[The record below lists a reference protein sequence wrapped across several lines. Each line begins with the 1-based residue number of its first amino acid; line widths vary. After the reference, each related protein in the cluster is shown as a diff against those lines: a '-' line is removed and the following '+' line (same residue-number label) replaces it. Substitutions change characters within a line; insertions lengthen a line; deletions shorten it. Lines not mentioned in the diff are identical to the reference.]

1 MAFNPNNCRN
11 ESEVESKLI
20 VSYLL
25 PKLGYTPDTWH
36 QEIAFGNIRLD
47 FLSFATQVIPRVL
60 DADSPMSLVMEA
72 KHPKENLDRHLRKLK
87 RYLTSL
93 SIRYGLITNGKE
105 LRIYTRVSNDIQLV
119 FQCAGQDLESRFDEI
134 IALIGRD
141 SLNFV
146 KNQDNLELEDSKL
159 NLVSPDSISKN
170 PDNLEV
176 EEEDSQINLV
186 IPDSISENLDNL
198 EVEEEEDS
206 QINLVI
212 PDLISEIPV
221 ESNNPPTPEPEQNQI
236 LAIEKIAEPLS
247 VNIEIKSDLS
257 VSQTIPNNMKIIAV
271 YHNKGGVGKT
281 TTVVNLAAAMS
292 KEGKRVLVID
302 LDSQANTT
310 FATGLVK
317 FEDEEQD
324 DLKDC
329 NILQVLQSE
338 DFYSIAEVARE
349 SNFCNPKIDVVPSHI
364 DLMYYETEL
373 NQLDYSRMILIQ
385 KLAEVEDKYD
395 IVLIDTPPSLN
406 FFARVALIA
415 ADYLII
421 PSDLKP
427 FANQGLINVKDFIKK
442 VNGFK
447 KQIGKKPL
455 EILGILPCKISPNLK
470 FVQYSLPKR
479 REAIPKR
486 YGLEIMDSVI
496 YEREDLAKCAEL
508 FKIVGNME
516 IADPISVLDFKPDCT
531 SSQEFEMLAE
541 EVLVKIGK

>member
-1 MAFNPNNCRN
+1 MTFNPNNCRN

-47 FLSFATQVIPRVL
+47 FLSFATQVIPIVV
-60 DADSPMSLVMEA
+60 DADSPMSVVMEA
-72 KHPKENLDRHLRKLK
+72 KHPKENLDRHLRKLT

-105 LRIYTRVSNDIQLV
+105 IRIYARSADEVQLV
-119 FQCAGQDLESRFDEI
+119 FKCAGQEVETRIEEI
-134 IALIGRD
+134 RALIGRN
-141 SLNFV
+141 SL
-146 KNQDNLELEDSKL
+146 KPIKT
-159 NLVSPDSISKN
+159 

-176 EEEDSQINLV
+176 EDNKINV
-186 IPDSISENLDNL
+186 VSPE
-198 EVEEEEDS
+198 
-206 QINLVI
+206 
-212 PDLISEIPV
+212 LISEIPV
-221 ESNNPPTPEPEQNQI
+221 QLDNWATTEPEPSLISEPEQIPENNV
-236 LAIEKIAEPLS
+236 
-247 VNIEIKSDLS
+247 VNIQAKSD
-257 VSQTIPNNMKIIAV
+257 VTVPQKRQNTMKIIAV

-281 TTVVNLAAAMS
+281 TTVVNLAAALS
-292 KEGKRVLVID
+292 KKGNRVLVID

-324 DLKDC
+324 DLKDN

-338 DFYSIAEVARE
+338 DFFSIAQVARK
-349 SNFCNPKIDVVPSHI
+349 SNFCNPEIDVIPSHI
-364 DLMYYETEL
+364 DLMQYETEL
-373 NQLDYSRMILIQ
+373 NQLDFSRMILIQ
-385 KLAEVEDKYD
+385 KLAEVQDKYD

-406 FFARVALIA
+406 FYARVALIA

-455 EILGILPCKISPNLK
+455 EILGVLACKISTNAK

-479 REAIPKR
+479 RETIPKR
-486 YGLEIMDSVI
+486 YGFEIMDSVI
-496 YEREDLAKCAEL
+496 YERDDLAKCAEQ
-508 FKIVGNME
+508 FQIVGNME
-516 IADPISVLDFKPDCT
+516 IADPISVLDFKPD
-531 SSQEFEMLAE
+531 SIASQEFEMLAI
-541 EVLVKIGK
+541 EVLEKIGKN

>member
-47 FLSFATQVIPRVL
+47 FLSFATQVIPIVL

-93 SIRYGLITNGKE
+93 SIGYGLLTNGKE
-105 LRIYTRVSNDIQLV
+105 IRIYARVNDDIELA
-119 FQCAGQDLESRFDEI
+119 FQCAGQDIETKIDEI

-141 SLNFV
+141 NLKVV
-146 KNQDNLELEDSKL
+146 KNPDNLELEDSKI
-159 NLVSPDSISKN
+159 NLVSP
-170 PDNLEV
+170 E
-176 EEEDSQINLV
+176 
-186 IPDSISENLDNL
+186 
-198 EVEEEEDS
+198 
-206 QINLVI
+206 
-212 PDLISEIPV
+212 LISEIPV
-221 ESNNPPTPEPEQNQI
+221 QPNNPATAKPEPIQISEPEQI
-236 LAIEKIAEPLS
+236 P
-247 VNIEIKSDLS
+247 DLI
-257 VSQTIPNNMKIIAV
+257 VPETRENTMKIIAV

-281 TTVVNLAAAMS
+281 TTVVNLAAALS

-338 DFYSIAEVARE
+338 DFYSIAEVARP
-349 SNFCNPKIDVVPSHI
+349 SNFCNPPIDVVPSHI

-385 KLAEVEDKYD
+385 KLAEVQDKYD

-442 VNGFK
+442 INGFK

-455 EILGILPCKISPNLK
+455 EVLGVLPCKISPNPK

-486 YGLEIMDSVI
+486 YGLEIMENAI

-508 FKIVGNME
+508 FKIVGNIE
-516 IADPISVLDFKPDCT
+516 IADPISVLDFKPDCL

-541 EVLVKIGK
+541 EVLAKIVHSVDS

>member
-1 MAFNPNNCRN
+1 MTFNPNNCRN

-47 FLSFATQVIPRVL
+47 FLSFATQVIPIVV
-60 DADSPMSLVMEA
+60 DAESPMSVVMEA
-72 KHPKENLDRHLRKLK
+72 KHPKENLDRHLRKLN

-105 LRIYTRVSNDIQLV
+105 IRIYQRVVDDIQLV
-119 FQCAGQDLESRFDEI
+119 FKCAGKDIENRIDEI

-141 SLNFV
+141 SLNFI
-146 KNQDNLELEDSKL
+146 KNSDNLELEDSKI
-159 NLVSPDSISKN
+159 NLVSP
-170 PDNLEV
+170 E
-176 EEEDSQINLV
+176 
-186 IPDSISENLDNL
+186 
-198 EVEEEEDS
+198 
-206 QINLVI
+206 
-212 PDLISEIPV
+212 LISEVPV
-221 ESNNPPTPEPEQNQI
+221 QHRNPATAEPEPSHISEPEQIPENNPVKPQ
-236 LAIEKIAEPLS
+236 
-247 VNIEIKSDLS
+247 VKSD
-257 VSQTIPNNMKIIAV
+257 VTVPQKSQNTMKIIAV

-281 TTVVNLAAAMS
+281 TTVVNLAAALS
-292 KEGKRVLVID
+292 KKGKRVLVID

-324 DLKDC
+324 DLKDN

-338 DFYSIAEVARE
+338 DFFSIEEVARK
-349 SNFCNPKIDVVPSHI
+349 SNFCHPEIDVVPSHI
-364 DLMYYETEL
+364 DLMQYETEL

-385 KLAEVEDKYD
+385 KLAEVQDKYD

-406 FFARVALIA
+406 FYARVALIA

-455 EILGILPCKISPNLK
+455 EVVGVLACKISTNSK

-486 YGLEIMDSVI
+486 YGFEIMDSVI
-496 YEREDLAKCAEL
+496 YERDDLAKCAEQ
-508 FKIVGNME
+508 FQIVGNME
-516 IADPISVLDFKPDCT
+516 IADPISVLDFKPD
-531 SSQEFEMLAE
+531 SIASQEFEMLAL
-541 EVLVKIGK
+541 EVLEKTGKN

>member
-1 MAFNPNNCRN
+1 MTFNPNNCRN

-47 FLSFATQVIPRVL
+47 FLSFATQVIPIVVET
-60 DADSPMSLVMEA
+60 DSPMSVVMEA
-72 KHPKENLDRHLRKLK
+72 KHPKENLDRHLRKLN

-105 LRIYTRVSNDIQLV
+105 IRIYERVADDIQLV
-119 FQCAGQDLESRFDEI
+119 FKCAGQDLENRIDEI

-141 SLNFV
+141 RLNF
-146 KNQDNLELEDSKL
+146 
-159 NLVSPDSISKN
+159 IKN
-170 PDNLEV
+170 PDNLKL
-176 EEEDSQINLV
+176 EDSKINLV
-186 IPDSISENLDNL
+186 SPE
-198 EVEEEEDS
+198 
-206 QINLVI
+206 
-212 PDLISEIPV
+212 LISEVPV
-221 ESNNPPTPEPEQNQI
+221 QPNNPATAEPEPSQISEPEQIPENNPVKPQ
-236 LAIEKIAEPLS
+236 
-247 VNIEIKSDLS
+247 VKSDIIVPQKRQNS
-257 VSQTIPNNMKIIAV
+257 MKIIAV

-281 TTVVNLAAAMS
+281 TTVVNLAAALS
-292 KEGKRVLVID
+292 KKGKRVLVID

-324 DLKDC
+324 DLKDN

-338 DFYSIAEVARE
+338 DFFSIAQVARK
-349 SNFCNPKIDVVPSHI
+349 SNFCHPEIDVIPSHI
-364 DLMYYETEL
+364 DLMQYETEL
-373 NQLDYSRMILIQ
+373 NQLDFSRMILIQ
-385 KLAEVEDKYD
+385 KLSEVEDKYD

-406 FFARVALIA
+406 FYARVALIA

-447 KQIGKKPL
+447 KQIRKKPL
-455 EILGILPCKISPNLK
+455 EVLGVLACKISTNAK

-486 YGLEIMDSVI
+486 YGFEIMDSVI
-496 YEREDLAKCAEL
+496 YERDDLAKCAEQ
-508 FKIVGNME
+508 FQIVGNME
-516 IADPISVLDFKPDCT
+516 IADPISVLDFKPD
-531 SSQEFEMLAE
+531 SIASQEFEMLAL
-541 EVLVKIGK
+541 EVLEKIGKN

>member
-496 YEREDLAKCAEL
+496 YEREDLAKCAEI

>member
-1 MAFNPNNCRN
+1 MTFNPNNCRN

-47 FLSFATQVIPRVL
+47 FLSFATQVIPIVV
-60 DADSPMSLVMEA
+60 DADSPMSVVMEA
-72 KHPKENLDRHLRKLK
+72 KHPKENLDRHLRKLN

-105 LRIYTRVSNDIQLV
+105 IRIYARSADEVQLV
-119 FQCAGQDLESRFDEI
+119 FKCAGQEVETRIEEI
-134 IALIGRD
+134 RALIGRN
-141 SLNFV
+141 SL
-146 KNQDNLELEDSKL
+146 KPIKT
-159 NLVSPDSISKN
+159 

-176 EEEDSQINLV
+176 EDNKINV
-186 IPDSISENLDNL
+186 VSPE
-198 EVEEEEDS
+198 
-206 QINLVI
+206 
-212 PDLISEIPV
+212 LISEIPV
-221 ESNNPPTPEPEQNQI
+221 QLDNWATTEPEPSLISEPEQIPENNV
-236 LAIEKIAEPLS
+236 
-247 VNIEIKSDLS
+247 VNIQAKSD
-257 VSQTIPNNMKIIAV
+257 VTVPQKRQNTMKIIAV

-281 TTVVNLAAAMS
+281 TTVVNLAAALS
-292 KEGKRVLVID
+292 KKGNRVLVID

-324 DLKDC
+324 DLKDN

-338 DFYSIAEVARE
+338 DFFSIAQVPRK
-349 SNFCNPKIDVVPSHI
+349 SNFCNPEIDVIPSHI
-364 DLMYYETEL
+364 DLMQYETEL
-373 NQLDYSRMILIQ
+373 NQLDFSRMILIQ
-385 KLAEVEDKYD
+385 KLAEVQDKYD

-406 FFARVALIA
+406 FYARVALIA

-427 FANQGLINVKDFIKK
+427 FANQGLVNVKDFIKK

-455 EILGILPCKISPNLK
+455 EILGVLACKISTNAK

-479 REAIPKR
+479 RETIPKR
-486 YGLEIMDSVI
+486 YGFEIMDSVI
-496 YEREDLAKCAEL
+496 YERDDLAKCAEQ
-508 FKIVGNME
+508 FQIVGNME
-516 IADPISVLDFKPDCT
+516 IDDPISVLDFKPD
-531 SSQEFEMLAE
+531 SIASQEFEMLAI
-541 EVLVKIGK
+541 EVLEKIGKN